1 MPKNMRLQFIGC
13 GDAFGSGGRFNT
25 CFHVIGERANFLID
39 CGASSLVALKA
50 NRVLLNEITTI
61 LITHFHADHFG
72 GVPFFLLDAQFYSK
86 RTQPLTIA
94 GPPGMQEWLERALET
109 GFPGSS
115 KTTRRFDLSVIELQP
130 REITTLG
137 NLRVT
142 PFLANHG
149 NPGGSLCFAY
159 RIKAEERTIAYTGDT
174 EWTEELI
181 EAGRN
186 ADLFIAEAYFYDKKV
201 KFHLD
206 LATVIEH
213 LPLIEPRRL
222 VLTHMNDDVLTRL
235 PEIAYEAA
243 EDGKIVEI

>member
-1 MPKNMRLQFIGC
+1 MPNKMRIQFIGC

-25 CFHVIGERANFLID
+25 CFHVTGERVNFLID

-50 NRVLLNEITTI
+50 NRILLSEITTI
-61 LITHFHADHFG
+61 LITHFHVDHFG
-72 GVPFFLLDAQFYSK
+72 GVPFFLLDAQFFSK

-94 GPPGMQEWLERALET
+94 GPPGLQEWLERAMET

-115 KTTRRFDLSVIELQP
+115 KTKQRFDLSVVELQP
-130 REITTLG
+130 RETTALG
-137 NLRVT
+137 NLSVT

-159 RIKAEERTIAYTGDT
+159 RIEAEERTIAYTGDT

-186 ADLFIAEAYFYDKKV
+186 ADLLIAEAYFYDKKV

-206 LATVIEH
+206 LATLTEH
-213 LPLIEPRRL
+213 LTLIAPKRL
-222 VLTHMNDDVLTRL
+222 VLTHMSDDMLSRL
-235 PEIAYEAA
+235 PDILHEVA
-243 EDGKIVEI
+243 EDGKIVET